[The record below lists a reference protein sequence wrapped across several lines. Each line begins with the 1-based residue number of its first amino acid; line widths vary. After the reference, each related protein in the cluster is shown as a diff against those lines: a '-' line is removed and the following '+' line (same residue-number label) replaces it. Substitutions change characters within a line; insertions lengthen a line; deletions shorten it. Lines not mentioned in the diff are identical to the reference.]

1 MVAER
6 VAVLNAFAR
15 PLPFP
20 VAHAAEAKDEE
31 PPPREELRLRH
42 RVLDLRRGQVRPPPS
57 APLPAPG
64 SRRAG
69 GPRRTSE
76 ASAAVPAD

>member
-1 MVAER
+1 M
-6 VAVLNAFAR
+6 AVLNAFAR

-69 GPRRTSE
+69 LGERTKRFRSG
-76 ASAAVPAD
+76 SAAVPAD

>member
-1 MVAER
+1 MAEH

-20 VAHAAEAKDEE
+20 VAHVAEAKDEE

-42 RVLDLRRGQVRPPPS
+42 RVLDLRRSLVRPPPPPPPHS
-57 APLPAPG
+57 
-64 SRRAG
+64 RAG
-69 GPRRTSE
+69 KPTGGPQRTNE
-76 ASAAVPAD
+76 ASSAVSAD

>member
-1 MVAER
+1 MAEY

-20 VAHAAEAKDEE
+20 VAHVAEAKDEE

-42 RVLDLRRGQVRPPPS
+42 RVLDLRRSQVRPPSP
-57 APLPAPG
+57 PPH
-64 SRRAG
+64 SRAGKPAG
-69 GPRRTSE
+69 GPRRTNE
-76 ASAAVPAD
+76 ASSAVPAD